1 MAKTFADAIFE
12 AEKHSKHA
20 PKHAALSG
28 LTGDDVKL
36 VQEAVSPYRVFNIKK
51 FDAPQA
57 FASVDPDYTAFF
69 KLLDALDARTIS
81 GNAAKAAV
89 TATLGLYT
97 QRTATALTR
106 VLLKDLRCG
115 ATASTFKK
123 LYPGVDFPSFELML
137 AEKITEKPQAVR
149 KGDVAL
155 TPAILEKKY
164 GLKFPVIAETK
175 YDGKRLLAVVQ
186 NGKVEYRTRQGNEAD
201 WCNGLFDDELL
212 KIEQYLG
219 HSFVLDGEVLGR
231 SFYETAKAKGSD
243 NDEAK
248 KHLKFYAFDWMPL
261 HQWHAQSETAPQHR
275 RSDMVLQFTEIL
287 DLRKI
292 VKSKSKVCHNIAEL
306 VAFYAEV
313 LKDGQNADGTLNGLG
328 EGLIVKNFY
337 GVYEWDRSTFWFK
350 WKPVLDVDLTVT
362 GFYIGDANTKN
373 KDKLGGFHM
382 VGTDE
387 NGNKIVTN
395 CGGFKVAGKE
405 LLDDIKVWFAEEN
418 PTLTGKA
425 LDAAFDALNK
435 DQFFRAYVW
444 NNQAKFVGLMA
455 VVEGQELSLA
465 DGATEYAVRFPQLV
479 RFRDDK

>member
-1 MAKTFADAIFE
+1 MIKAFADAIFE
-12 AEKHSKHA
+12 AEKHTKHA

-28 LTGDDVKL
+28 LTGDDLKL

-57 FASVDPDYTAFF
+57 YANVDPGYGAFF
-69 KLLDALDARTIS
+69 NLLDALDARTIS

-97 QRTATALTR
+97 QRTAAALTR

-137 AEKITEKPQAVR
+137 AEKIDEKPTATR
-149 KGDVAL
+149 KGQVAL
-155 TPAILEKKY
+155 TAEILAKKY
-164 GLKFPVIAETK
+164 GLKFPMIAETK
-175 YDGKRLLAVVQ
+175 YDGKRLLAVVE

-212 KIEQYLG
+212 KIEKYLG
-219 HSFVLDGEVLGR
+219 HAFVLDGEVLGK

-261 HQWHAQSETAPQHR
+261 WQWHAQAQTAPQHQ

-292 VKSKSKVCHNIAEL
+292 IKSKSKICYNIADL
-306 VAFYAEV
+306 IAFYAIV

-328 EGLIVKNFY
+328 EGLIIKNFY
-337 GVYEWDRSTFWFK
+337 GTYEWDRSSFWFK
-350 WKPVLDVDLTVT
+350 WKPVMDVDLTVT
-362 GFYIGDANTKN
+362 GFYEGDAGKKN
-373 KDKLGGFHM
+373 EGKLGGF
-382 VGTDE
+382 VLEGEDE
-387 NGNKIVTN
+387 NGRKIKTN
-395 CGGFKVAGKE
+395 CGGFKVSGKE
-405 LLDDIKVWFAEEN
+405 LQEEIFGWYASEN
-418 PTLTGKA
+418 SHLTGKA
-425 LDAAFDALNK
+425 LDEAFAALNK
-435 DQFFRAYVW
+435 DQYFRDYVW
-444 NNQAKFVGLMA
+444 RNQAAFIGRMGVY
-455 VVEGQELSLA
+455 EGQELSLA
-465 DGATEYAVRFPQLV
+465 EGATVYAVRFPQLV